1 VALQQDSSTG
11 KKSLYHAAA
20 GQDKQL
26 RELYAVGGC
35 FSTGRGTDR
44 MGEEG
49 KTMRIRTWL
58 VVLVLLAAATAVA
71 APQAAKTAAVHDPEM
86 IDLQAYQKLVAQYH
100 GKPLLVNF
108 WATWCEPC
116 RHEYPMLNELAKQ
129 YAPQGLKVVGVSL
142 DDDGDLILMRRF
154 LARYK
159 PIFPNYRKKAGG
171 IEAFTQAILP
181 GWTGSLP
188 VSVFYR
194 KDGQQA
200 GHMLGEG
207 TREKY
212 EAAIQSLLASGSN

>member
-1 VALQQDSSTG
+1 
-11 KKSLYHAAA
+11 
-20 GQDKQL
+20 
-26 RELYAVGGC
+26 
-35 FSTGRGTDR
+35 
-44 MGEEG
+44 M
-49 KTMRIRTWL
+49 TMRIRTWL
-58 VVLVLLAAATAVA
+58 VVPVLLAAATAVA
-71 APQAAKTAAVHDPEM
+71 APQARKTAAVRDPEM

-181 GWTGSLP
+181 GWSGSLP
-188 VSVFYR
+188 VSIFYG
-194 KDGQQA
+194 KDGQPT
-200 GHMLGEG
+200 GHVLGEG
-207 TREKY
+207 THEKY